1 MSKKSQKEIT
11 PAKSKEPSQ
20 SGIKRF
26 AHPVR
31 VDVMI
36 GSRMALGIDPES
48 KDVLLKKGGSSS
60 DTYTVAMSDI
70 MADSKERLLTAAQQL
85 I

>member
-1 MSKKSQKEIT
+1 
-11 PAKSKEPSQ
+11 
-20 SGIKRF
+20 
-26 AHPVR
+26 
-31 VDVMI
+31 
-36 GSRMALGIDPES
+36 MALGIDPES